1 MNNKGQVLVMFLILI
16 PFILIL
22 FAYVIDKCYL
32 LYQENIQKNIGSI
45 VCNYA
50 LDNKNEENNIKQ
62 LALENDSKLEKIKI
76 TKKNDKVIIT
86 LEKNIDSIL
95 GRLLGLSTY
104 KINTKTECTK

>member
-32 LYQENIQKNIGSI
+32 LYQENSQKNIGNI
-45 VCNYA
+45 VCEYA
-50 LDNKNEENNIKQ
+50 LNSENLESDIKQ
-62 LALENDSKLEKIKI
+62 LALENDSKLEKIKVTRNNNEI
-76 TKKNDKVIIT
+76 TIT

-95 GRLLGLSTY
+95 GRLLGKSTY
-104 KINTKTECTK
+104 KINTKTKCTK